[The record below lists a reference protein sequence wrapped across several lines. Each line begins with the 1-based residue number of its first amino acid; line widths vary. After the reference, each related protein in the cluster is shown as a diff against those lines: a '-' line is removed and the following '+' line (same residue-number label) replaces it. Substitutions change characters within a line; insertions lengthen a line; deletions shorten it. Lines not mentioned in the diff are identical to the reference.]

1 MTIELFII
9 YFFYFS
15 RHTLLETA
23 LEEAKEDVE
32 SEFEDAS
39 EDFEEDEVFVD
50 AREEPEEERGV
61 KRKREVVT
69 ILFLVL
75 KALVHVV

>member
-23 LEEAKEDVE
+23 LEEAKEDAE

-69 ILFLVL
+69 IWFLVL
-75 KALVHVV
+75 KALAHVV

>member
-1 MTIELFII
+1 MKIEFFII
-9 YFFYFS
+9 FFYFS

-23 LEEAKEDVE
+23 LEEAKEAAE

-39 EDFEEDEVFVD
+39 EDFEDEVFVD

-75 KALVHVV
+75 KALAHVV